1 MNNELSEMVS
11 NKQIMKKLKGY
22 NIKIMVYSELNN
34 YDNLLDILN
43 SKLSACFILL
53 RTTNNSGH
61 WTIVLRYYDN
71 IIYFDSYGVKPDG
84 EMNKIPSEE
93 RIELNENDK
102 QLTKLI
108 STIPKDFTFQ
118 YNNIQFQQ
126 FKNGINTCG
135 KWTSS
140 FCYCIF
146 KGMSLKDFQ
155 TKMKNLKKEYKL
167 SYDVLICLIWDDI

>member
-1 MNNELSEMVS
+1 
-11 NKQIMKKLKGY
+11 
-22 NIKIMVYSELNN
+22 
-34 YDNLLDILN
+34 
-43 SKLSACFILL
+43 
-53 RTTNNSGH
+53 
-61 WTIVLRYYDN
+61 
-71 IIYFDSYGVKPDG
+71 
-84 EMNKIPSEE
+84 MNKIPSEE

-126 FKNGINTCG
+126 FKNGINSCG
-135 KWTSS
+135 KWTTI
-140 FCYCIF
+140 FTYCIF